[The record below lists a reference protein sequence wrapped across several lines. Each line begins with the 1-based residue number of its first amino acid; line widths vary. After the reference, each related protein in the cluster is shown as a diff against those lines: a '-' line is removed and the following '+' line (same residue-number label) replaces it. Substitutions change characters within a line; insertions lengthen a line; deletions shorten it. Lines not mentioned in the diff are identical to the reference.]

1 MHPGTIHKRGE
12 FGIMSPMKNC
22 RRCRA
27 RRASLLRKGQEMKN
41 EKTKGVRLRK
51 MTPEERLLAAI
62 MGFTVPDKCKTRAE
76 REAAMFKIELEN
88 SQRDL
93 IDVLMGYRKPSLYA
107 TQNKSPLYFTF
118 RALLDFQASG
128 EWGDSARERVQCVM
142 FMLAQLARQIG
153 SCALE
158 VVLRLRI
165 ECAASLS
172 FTNAKADRLAAR
184 FADCWNLVMSE
195 YELLDDKERLRIRIR
210 PPRPTVDI
218 DDDINPYIKKC
229 MTAEECTA
237 AERKFALERLHKRLP
252 GYVAAVE
259 MKRDAIS
266 NAADQISANEPFQR
280 SMMEFFG
287 DIRELCDIFAA
298 ETDLYYRVHN
308 DTEYDNDDSLS
319 DGHEKTDETL
329 ARESLVAEI
338 GRFLDSAAARARRIG
353 SKAAKEFISVKAILV
368 KRQGDFS
375 TPEVDEFCEYSRYRD
390 EKEKLEIRNDLK
402 RFLVGFLE
410 AYSGFLKDLDASK
423 LGSGAP
429 MEVKIDGYTAEGAK
443 QAKAVINA
451 KPAEQN
457 YFSDT
462 NLRLLFE
469 VSANTPAN
477 WRTGRAKPPEGFMD
491 AFMRK
496 DGNAMRACAER
507 YRASRAKGDAMN
519 TKHVKRGISDEQI
532 YRESL

>member
-1 MHPGTIHKRGE
+1 
-12 FGIMSPMKNC
+12 
-22 RRCRA
+22 
-27 RRASLLRKGQEMKN
+27 
-41 EKTKGVRLRK
+41 
-51 MTPEERLLAAI
+51 
-62 MGFTVPDKCKTRAE
+62 
-76 REAAMFKIELEN
+76 
-88 SQRDL
+88 
-93 IDVLMGYRKPSLYA
+93 
-107 TQNKSPLYFTF
+107 
-118 RALLDFQASG
+118 
-128 EWGDSARERVQCVM
+128 
-142 FMLAQLARQIG
+142 
-153 SCALE
+153 
-158 VVLRLRI
+158 
-165 ECAASLS
+165 
-172 FTNAKADRLAAR
+172 
-184 FADCWNLVMSE
+184 
-195 YELLDDKERLRIRIR
+195 
-210 PPRPTVDI
+210 
-218 DDDINPYIKKC
+218 
-229 MTAEECTA
+229 
-237 AERKFALERLHKRLP
+237 
-252 GYVAAVE
+252 
-259 MKRDAIS
+259 
-266 NAADQISANEPFQR
+266 
-280 SMMEFFG
+280 MEFFG

-298 ETDLYYRVHN
+298 ETDLYYCVHN

-375 TPEVDEFCEYSRYRD
+375 TPEVEEFCEFSRYRD
-390 EKEKLEIRNDLK
+390 EKEKLAIRNDLK

-423 LGSGAP
+423 LGGGAP

-457 YFSDT
+457 YFSDP
-462 NLRLLFE
+462 NLCLLFK

-496 DGNAMRACAER
+496 DGKAMRECAER